1 LKVKLFQKIS
11 LDSKGYGGRN
21 EKSWEEMGCYFTS
34 DKDEGKIGM
43 GRYVTFATTSRKR
56 GGKHKYK

>member
-21 EKSWEEMGCYFTS
+21 EKLWEEMGCYFTR
-34 DKDEGKIGM
+34 DKDEGKVGM
-43 GRYVTFATTSRKR
+43 
-56 GGKHKYK
+56 